1 MDELKESPRIDW
13 LYGLAQKLR
22 RAPGKLA
29 EAAPILGAVA
39 EASKE
44 ALTEPIAR
52 GLEHWA
58 YGDRMFGPPA
68 NAPLVNQRTMD
79 MAAAMPLGVVGQAPK
94 GAALASLYAGTKR
107 PELMLSHSVE
117 LSKLLRNRQLPKELY
132 HTSFGIKDNALM
144 TEFGPVT
151 ILPHLRKVDPK
162 TQPVSVHAIDAW
174 TPRYHNAAS
183 QRADELLDD
192 LSPELVNSMSE
203 RQAILRAN
211 ADARNADR
219 LVSTFRGGGLGAEVA
234 SLSGAQSKTF
244 GLPEYGQ
251 GGYRIGDSPMIWQKG
266 NPQALQLQELSYGQ
280 RFPSFQKYEE
290 SPLGARRLT
299 HGMDYERAYEEV
311 ADWIR
316 SMPEIASKYRISED
330 ERDLL
335 TKYMG
340 ENPRVNT
347 LLRDAMRGHKNFTP
361 EQVEEA
367 RLLGK
372 LLKRTNSQYAEA
384 KHWGALQLNPEN
396 IAGIMAD
403 TRHVSGSMLKEL
415 ERAGWNRGLPVVGMD
430 YLRSKV
436 KPAVV
441 ARELQDSDVWR

>member
-79 MAAAMPLGVVGQAPK
+79 MASAMPLGVVGQAPK

-117 LSKLLRNRQLPKELY
+117 LSKLLRNGQLPKELY
-132 HTSFGIKDNALM
+132 HTSFGIKNNALM

-251 GGYRIGDSPMIWQKG
+251 GGFKIGDQKLIWQRG
-266 NPQALQLQELSYGQ
+266 NPAKLQVQELSYGQ

-290 SPLGARRLT
+290 SRLGARRLT
-299 HGMDYERAYEEV
+299 HGRHYEDTYEDI

-316 SMPEIASKYRISED
+316 DMPEIAAKYRISED

-361 EQVEEA
+361 KQVEEA

-372 LLKRTNSQYAEA
+372 LLKRTNAEYGEA

-396 IAGIMAD
+396 IAGIMANSAQLPP
-403 TRHVSGSMLKEL
+403 HHMQAIK
-415 ERAGWNRGLPVVGMD
+415 RASHLRGIPFVDANYKDMAAAAEIARQLQ
-430 YLRSKV
+430 
-436 KPAVV
+436 AV
-441 ARELQDSDVWR
+441 R